1 MMSPQDQETLTR
13 VGPGTR
19 MGELLRRYW
28 FPVAASSE
36 IRTGTSKPVRLLG
49 EDLLL
54 FRTPD
59 SRLGLIAEHCTH
71 RRASLHCGLIDEEGI
86 ACPYHGWK
94 FDHAGRCLAMPA
106 ELTPKPQL
114 LKRANTVAYP
124 VEELGG
130 LVFAY
135 LGPSPTPLLPR
146 YDLYV
151 ADNALRDIGRA
162 LIPCNWLQIMENS
175 VDPTHVEWLHGH
187 HLHGMRTA
195 QNLAA
200 PTHYVKHHKKIGFEL
215 FRYGIIKRRV
225 IEGGSETDDDWAIG
239 HPLIFPCTLRVGTQG
254 QHRFQI
260 RVPVDDTHTMHY
272 WYSCYQPAAG
282 IQAPAQAEIPLYG
295 VPWRDSDGNFIADF
309 VDGGDIMVW
318 VTQGP
323 IADRTKEMLVS
334 ADEGIALLRKLLFD
348 QLDIVRHGDDPM
360 GVIRDQAENCQITF
374 AQERNK
380 FRAGADFLRE
390 AIAMSHVRY
399 SPIRQQILDLLAMG
413 GEEP

>member
-13 VGPGTR
+13 VGPGTP

-36 IRTGTSKPVRLLG
+36 IQAGSSKPVRLLS

-54 FRTPD
+54 FRTTDGRP
-59 SRLGLIAEHCTH
+59 GLIAEHCTH
-71 RRASLHCGLIDEEGI
+71 RGASLHCGLIDAEGI

-94 FDHAGRCLAMPA
+94 FNHSGRCLAMPA
-106 ELTPKPQL
+106 EPKPKESL
-114 LKRANTVAYP
+114 LGRAKTVAYR

-135 LGPSPTPLLPR
+135 LGPDPAPLLPR
-146 YDLYV
+146 YDLFV

-187 HLHGMRTA
+187 HLSGMRSG
-195 QNLAA
+195 QNLPA
-200 PTHYVKHHKKIGFEL
+200 PSHYVKHHVKIGFDQ
-215 FRYGIIKRRV
+215 FRYGITKRRV
-225 IEGGSETDDDWAIG
+225 IEGGSEADDDWAIG

-272 WYSCYQPAAG
+272 WYSCYQPAPG
-282 IQAPAQAEIPLYG
+282 RSAPQQDEIPLYD
-295 VPWRDSDGNFIADF
+295 VPWRDADGNFIVDF

-334 ADEGIALLRKLLFD
+334 ADQGIALLRKLLFE
-348 QLDIVRHGDDPM
+348 QLEVVRQGGDPM
-360 GVIRDQAENCQITF
+360 GVIRDEGENTVIRF
-374 AQERNK
+374 AQEQNK

-399 SPIRQQILDLLAMG
+399 SPIRQQILDMLAG
-413 GEEP
+413 SGKRP